1 MRSKFKWIFTLL
13 LALTMQFSF
22 AQEKTITGVVT
33 DANGPLPGVNVV
45 VKGTQRGVSSGFD
58 GKYSIK
64 AKEGETLVF
73 SFMGMREMSKVVGAS
88 NVINTVMQS
97 DAKQFGDV
105 VIVAY
110 GTQKKQAVTGSIKT
124 IDNKEI
130 VKSQSANVLQSL
142 SGKVSGVQ
150 ITTNSGQPG
159 DAPQVR
165 FRGIGSISSSN
176 TPLYVVDGVPYN
188 GNINAISNQDIE
200 SVTFLKDASAN
211 ALYGSRGANGVIILT
226 TKKAVKGKTQIVFD
240 TKVGVSSRAVK
251 EYDVITD
258 PGEYYELYFERLR
271 QGNLFNGQNF
281 TTATNNA
288 LNDLIN
294 SDLGLVYNVYNVPDN
309 KIIDATTGK
318 LNPNAKLLY
327 QDSWYDELFRQN
339 LRSEYNLTVSNATD
353 KASTFFSLGY
363 LKDNGYLINSGF
375 TRLSGRLKNDYS
387 ITDNFKVSA
396 NVNYAR
402 TQRDAPNS
410 QTGNNSYSN
419 VFGWARNIAPI
430 YPIWARNSDGSI
442 AYGKDGKIY
451 DFGTV
456 GGYMGLARPYAGNLN
471 AYAKTDLD
479 QVRDIENNLSGRFS
493 ASWDFIKDFNF
504 TYNFSADLLMGNYNF
519 YGNAIGGDYVSTNG
533 SLTNATTFDQTLTNQ
548 QLLSWKKTLGKHTLD
563 LMVGHE
569 SSEYK
574 SKMLEATKVNIILP
588 GQVYLSNASKVTG
601 AAGYNDNYNVEG
613 YLSKFGYAYDNK
625 YFFNGSFR
633 RDGSS
638 VFSPDNRWGNF
649 FGFGLGYQVSNESF
663 LKNNEVITNL
673 KLKASYGQQGN
684 DALLYASNLTINH
697 RNYFGKGRNYYAY
710 MSQYENVSD
719 ANGNMSILKVYEGN
733 KDLRWEVSKNS
744 NVGLEVELFNRFSID
759 AEVFERKVSDLL
771 FNFPLALST
780 GTATIPKNIGN
791 MSNRGIEV
799 GVKLDAIKNS
809 KLTWTLS
816 GNTTYYKNKIDY
828 LPSSFT
834 SGNFKFEEGLPAYE
848 FYLRE
853 FAGVNQTNGNAQW
866 YKHTFD
872 ANGNVVDKT
881 VTETLSA
888 ATLYKTGKSALPKF
902 YGGFGTSVSYS
913 GFNLGVNFGYQFGG
927 YMFDGNYASLMSSG
941 TSDPGRNFH
950 KDIYNTWTVQ
960 NPTAPLPAIDKVRD
974 NNWSGTSDIFLIKS
988 DYISL
993 EDVSLT
999 YDFNKKFLPKSMS
1012 SLTMALYGTN
1022 LALWSKRQGLDPR
1035 LSNIGNSQATNGQS
1049 LNKYQAQ
1056 RTFSFG
1062 LTAKF

>member
-22 AQEKTITGVVT
+22 AQEKTITGVVS
-33 DANGPLPGVNVV
+33 DASGPLPGVNVAI
-45 VKGTQRGVSSGFD
+45 KGTKKGVSTGFD

-73 SFMGMREMSKVVGAS
+73 SFMGMREVSKVVGAS
-88 NVINTVMQS
+88 GVMNTIMQ
-97 DAKQFGDV
+97 DEGKVLGEV
-105 VIVAY
+105 VVVAY
-110 GTQKKQAVTGSIKT
+110 GVQKKQSVTGSIKT
-124 IDNKEI
+124 IDSKEI
-130 VKSQSANVLQSL
+130 TKAQSANVLQSL

-150 ITTNSGQPG
+150 ITSNSGQPG

-176 TPLYVVDGVPYN
+176 NPLYVVDGVPYN

-226 TKKAVKGKTQIVFD
+226 TKKAAKGKTQVTFD

-251 EYDVITD
+251 DYNVITD

-271 QGNLFNGQNF
+271 QGNLFNGQSF
-281 TTATNNA
+281 AVATTNA
-288 LNDLIN
+288 ANDLID
-294 SDLGLVYNVYNVPDN
+294 SGLGLAYNVYNVPND
-309 KIIDATTGK
+309 KVIDVATGK
-318 LNPNAKLLY
+318 LNSNAKLLY
-327 QDSWYDELFRQN
+327 QDNWYDELFRQN
-339 LRSEYNLTVSNATD
+339 LRSEYNLTVSNATE

-363 LKDNGYLINSGF
+363 LKDNGYLVNSGF
-375 TRLSGRLKNDYS
+375 SRFSGRLKNDYS
-387 ITDNFKVSA
+387 IADNFKVSA

-419 VFGWARNIAPI
+419 VFSWARNIAPI
-430 YPIWARNSDGSI
+430 YPIWARNADGSI
-442 AYGKDGKIY
+442 AYDKDGKIY
-451 DFGTV
+451 DFGTATS
-456 GGYMGLARPYAGNLN
+456 YMGLARPYAGTLN
-471 AYAKTDLD
+471 AYAKTVLD
-479 QVRDIENNLSGRFS
+479 QVRDTEDNLSGRFS
-493 ASWDFIKDFNF
+493 VSWDFVKDFNF
-504 TYNFSADLLMGNYNF
+504 TYNFSADMLMGNYNF
-519 YGNAIGGDYVSTNG
+519 YGNEKGGDYFSTNG

-548 QLLSWKKTLGKHTLD
+548 QLLSWKKTFGKHAVDVL
-563 LMVGHE
+563 VGHE
-569 SSEYK
+569 SSDYK
-574 SKMLEATKVNIILP
+574 SKMFEATKVNIILP
-588 GQVYLSNASKVTG
+588 GQVYLSNGSKISS
-601 AAGYNDNYNVEG
+601 AAGYNDYYNVEG
-613 YLSKFGYAYDNK
+613 YLSKFNYAYDNK

-663 LKNNEVITNL
+663 LKNNKVITNL

-684 DALLYASNLTINH
+684 DALLYAGNVTINH
-697 RNYFGKGRNYYAY
+697 RSYFGSGRNYYAY

-719 ANGNMSILKVYEGN
+719 ANGNISVVKVYEGN

-744 NVGLEVELFNRFSID
+744 NAGLEFELFNRFSVD

-771 FNFPLALST
+771 FNFPLPLST
-780 GTATIPKNIGN
+780 GTATIPRNIGD
-791 MSNRGIEV
+791 MSNRGVEV
-799 GVKLDAIKNS
+799 SVKLDAIKNS
-809 KLTWTLS
+809 KLTWSLT
-816 GNTTYYKNKIDY
+816 GNATYYKNKIDY
-828 LPSSFT
+828 MPKSFT
-834 SGNFKFEEGLPAYE
+834 SGNFKFEEGLSAYE

-853 FAGVNQTNGNAQW
+853 FAGVNQANGNAQW

-872 ANGNVVDKT
+872 AQGNVVDKT
-881 VTETLSA
+881 ITETYST
-888 ATLYKTGKSALPKF
+888 ATLYKTGKSALPKV

-927 YMFDGNYASLMSSG
+927 YMFDGNYATLMTSG
-941 TSDPGRNFH
+941 PSDAGRNFH
-950 KDIYNTWTVQ
+950 KDVYDTWTVQ
-960 NPTAPLPAIDKVRD
+960 NPTASLPAIDKVRD
-974 NNWSGTSDIFLIKS
+974 NNWSSSDIYLIKS

-999 YDFNKKFLPKSMS
+999 YDFNKKFLPKSIS
-1012 SLTMALYGTN
+1012 SLTMGMYATN
-1022 LALWSKRQGLDPR
+1022 LALWSERQGMDPR
-1035 LSNIGNSQATNGQS
+1035 LNNIGSSQATNGQS